1 MFKSVVAGVD
11 GGEGDADVM
20 ALARLLAD
28 PDARVTPTTIPAALD
43 PAHGLHH
50 AAARLG
56 ADLIVVASSRRGL
69 LGRILAG
76 DDVTATLRSA
86 PCAVAV
92 APRGLAA
99 ANPPAF
105 ERIGVGYDGGPNAQ
119 AALDVAR
126 AVAAR
131 DGAEI
136 RALGVATPPQGLV
149 TPVSISAVAAL
160 EAKRDQ
166 IERCIARLEPCIV
179 GRVADGIAHQELAEL
194 STEVDLLVVGT
205 SRRGAVGR
213 VLLGSTSE
221 QLSREASCPLLVV
234 PARAE

>member
-1 MFKSVVAGVD
+1 VVAGVD

-28 PDARVTPTTIPAALD
+28 PDAEVTPTTIPAALD
-43 PAHGLHH
+43 PADGLHH
-50 AAARLG
+50 AAERLA
-56 ADLIVVASSRRGL
+56 ADLIVVASSRRSL
-69 LGRILAG
+69 FGRILAG

-99 ANPPAF
+99 DPHPF
-105 ERIGVGYDGGPNAQ
+105 ERIGVGYDGSPNAQ
-119 AALDVAR
+119 SALGVAK

-131 DGAEI
+131 SGAEI

-149 TPVSISAVAAL
+149 TPVGVAAVAAL

-166 IERCIARLEPCIV
+166 IERCIAQLEPGIV
-179 GRVADGIAHQELAEL
+179 GRVADGTAHQELAEL
-194 STEVDLLVVGT
+194 SAEVDLLVVGT
-205 SRRGAVGR
+205 SRRGAFGR

-234 PARAE
+234 PARAG